1 AGFAQVRLD
10 VGQAGA
16 LHRGVIAP
24 VIGVAQTFECAG
36 VVAVGKRSIEL
47 ALFLRQRRNLALQP
61 FAVFGGL
68 TLLLLE
74 FAAPVPVG
82 EDCAGV
88 IYPRRQLVRLLLQ
101 RLKLLLGIGYQTVEV
116 GDEAVLA
123 AL

>member
-1 AGFAQVRLD
+1 
-10 VGQAGA
+10 
-16 LHRGVIAP
+16 
-24 VIGVAQTFECAG
+24 
-36 VVAVGKRSIEL
+36 
-47 ALFLRQRRNLALQP
+47 RRNLALQP

-101 RLKLLLGIGYQTVEV
+101 RRKLLLGIGDHAVEV

-123 AL
+123 ALLDIQAGLAQEGTVAHAGLLPREAMLLDACLYLSHLAVESLLLGFQRRK